1 MIISAVSMIVF
12 YHKLTFKY
20 CNVGLDAETGV
31 ITETPRA
38 GVEHISGIP
47 LLDNH
52 TVNLLSSFCTAVILP
67 ELAQRWWP

>member
-1 MIISAVSMIVF
+1 MTISFEIMIIF
-12 YHKLTFKY
+12 YHNFTFKY

-38 GVEHISGIP
+38 GVQHISGIP